1 MQSLADLR
9 VGEVGGQ
16 QREQAQLGRRE
27 RRCPQ
32 GHASHHVDF
41 GSQLGGLVG
50 QHAEVGSLLED
61 VVDLYEDVADRA
73 GGGDRYLVAA
83 LQEHVLA
90 GQGGRVVQGRGPVA
104 ALGRPLDALGHRHHQ
119 AMVVLHLPTARV
131 RDCPG

>member
-1 MQSLADLR
+1 MASSGSRRSSAVVSDDAPRVTPRIMSTLAR
-9 VGEVGGQ
+9 SS
-16 QREQAQLGRRE
+16 A
-27 RRCPQ
+27 
-32 GHASHHVDF
+32 ASF
-41 GSQLGGLVG
+41 G

-104 ALGRPLDALGHRHHQ
+104 ALGRPLDALGHRHQ

>member
-1 MQSLADLR
+1 MGWRRRTIPSVRPANW
-9 VGEVGGQ
+9 
-16 QREQAQLGRRE
+16 QLT
-27 RRCPQ
+27 
-32 GHASHHVDF
+32 GHARVSAPDK
-41 GSQLGGLVG
+41 
-50 QHAEVGSLLED
+50 HAEVGSLLED